1 MKTKSIYAFT
11 KRAFLNPASTNLT
24 SYIQARV
31 ETGHDAPYK
40 WGDNVIIIADCKSV
54 INLEFFLGTRQAR
67 RISLAKINLLIDV
80 LTSFRDALTKE
91 ITLIETKPTGK

>member
-1 MKTKSIYAFT
+1 
-11 KRAFLNPASTNLT
+11 LT

-31 ETGHDAPYK
+31 ETGQNAPYE

-67 RISLAKINLLIDV
+67 RIALAKINLLIDV
-80 LTSFRDALTKE
+80 LTGFREALRKE
-91 ITLIETKPTGK
+91 ITLIENEK